1 MLGLCV
7 NTILYAIN
15 NAKKQILSIIGIRFD
30 LEALLI
36 NKRFITMITSK
47 FKIATFS
54 IALSISAMA
63 FQGCDSLTKTQKGAG
78 IGAAAGGVLGA
89 IIGKKAGNTA
99 VGAIIGGAVG
109 GTAGGFIGKRMDK
122 QAAEIQTAIPNAE
135 VVREGEGIIVKFDS
149 GILFDFDSA
158 NLKTQAKDNVKSL
171 ASSINEYPNTE
182 IKIVG
187 HTDNKGTESYNLGLS
202 ERRAAAVKAFAVASG
217 VPSSRMTTVG
227 KGFAEPIADNTTDAG
242 RAANRRVE
250 VVIVA
255 NDQLKKEAA
264 AQAN

>member
-1 MLGLCV
+1 
-7 NTILYAIN
+7 
-15 NAKKQILSIIGIRFD
+15 
-30 LEALLI
+30 
-36 NKRFITMITSK
+36 MITSK

-54 IALSISAMA
+54 IALSLSAMA

-99 VGAIIGGAVG
+99 IGAILGGAIG

-122 QAAEIQTAIPNAE
+122 QAAEIQNAIPNAE

-158 NLKTQAKDNVKSL
+158 NLKVNAKDNVKSL
-171 ASSINEYPNTE
+171 AGSLEKYPDTE
-182 IKIVG
+182 IKVIG
-187 HTDNKGTESYNLGLS
+187 HTDSKGTETYNMSLS
-202 ERRAAAVKAFAVASG
+202 ERRAASVKAYAVSQG
-217 VPSSRMTTVG
+217 VPSSRLTTVG
-227 KGFAEPIADNTTDAG
+227 KGFSEPIADNATDAG

-250 VVIVA
+250 IVIVA
-255 NDQLKKEAA
+255 NDQLKKQ
-264 AQAN
+264 AQSANN